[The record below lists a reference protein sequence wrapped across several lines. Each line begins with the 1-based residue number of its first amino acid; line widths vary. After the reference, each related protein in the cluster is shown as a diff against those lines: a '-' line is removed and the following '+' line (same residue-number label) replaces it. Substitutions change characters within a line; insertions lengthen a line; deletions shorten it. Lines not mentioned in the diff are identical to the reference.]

1 MTPSPSAIFRLLI
14 LVMLLT
20 LMGCNTLRDR
30 SLVPIFRG
38 SSVPLRPLAIPK
50 EQQPAPAQ
58 PRSSAP
64 DEPALLIPPPP
75 ELVAL
80 NREPSRLEGAKSPRS
95 AVDLAEPT
103 LTSNQTPPQP
113 SLTASPKPAP
123 AESGLAAVKR
133 IHREAASRS
142 AAIAAFEAR
151 LSRREFVD
159 GKQEP
164 MEVIRFQFRQKP
176 LSIHMKWIGTEGQ
189 GREVVYVEGRFEN
202 KLHILMARGDL
213 FPLSPPSR
221 FDLAPDS
228 DLVRAHSRHDVRDAG
243 FASSVRQLG
252 RTLAAI
258 DKDPALANRVAY
270 RGKVQRPEY
279 RNPLEAVEAII
290 PAGAESSLPRG
301 GKRTTF
307 YDPTPN
313 TPSQGLPVIVITHD
327 HTGREVEYYCFDHI
341 LHPIVLDDADF
352 DPQRVFNSS
361 RR

>member
-1 MTPSPSAIFRLLI
+1 LI
-14 LVMLLT
+14 LLT
-20 LMGCNTLRDR
+20 LLPLVGCSTLRNR
-30 SLVPIFRG
+30 PLVPIFRG
-38 SSVPLRPLAIPK
+38 NSVPLRPLAIPK
-50 EQQPAPAQ
+50 EQPAPAP
-58 PRSSAP
+58 PRTSTP
-64 DEPALLIPPPP
+64 EEPALLIPPPP

-80 NREPSRLEGAKSPRS
+80 NREPSRLDVPTTPR
-95 AVDLAEPT
+95 APTELAEPT
-103 LTSNQTPPQP
+103 LSSTRPLGAPA
-113 SLTASPKPAP
+113 LTASSNPAP
-123 AESGLAAVKR
+123 AEGGLAAVKR
-133 IHREAASRS
+133 IYREAVSRC
-142 AAIAAFEAR
+142 AAVDAFEAR

-213 FPLSPPSR
+213 FPLSPPTR

-228 DLVRAHSRHDVRDAG
+228 DLIRAHSRHDVRDAG

-252 RTLAAI
+252 RALAGI
-258 DKDPALANRVAY
+258 DKNPALANRVSY

-279 RNPLEAVEAII
+279 RNPLEAVEEVIA
-290 PAGAESSLPRG
+290 PGAESSLPRG
-301 GKRTTF
+301 GRRTTF

-313 TPSQGLPVIVITHD
+313 TTSQGLPVVVITHD

-352 DPQRVFNSS
+352 DPQRVFNN